1 MRSKIEALLDARR
14 DEITADIADGMSAA
28 KMGKKYG
35 VSGQTIINMKNRMLD
50 ELAQAADESNGAVT
64 AGGRGRKWQRRCKM
78 KARAEAQKETVCR
91 VSASF
96 TFEPQHLAYLHD
108 ISRARG
114 IRVGAFLSE
123 IIADHMER
131 HEEDDAELLRISA
144 EIERLQATAEKRYGR
159 KTENG
164 RAKK

>member
-1 MRSKIEALLDARR
+1 
-14 DEITADIADGMSAA
+14 
-28 KMGKKYG
+28 
-35 VSGQTIINMKNRMLD
+35 
-50 ELAQAADESNGAVT
+50 
-64 AGGRGRKWQRRCKM
+64 M
-78 KARAEAQKETVCR
+78 KARAEAQKESVCR
-91 VSASF
+91 IPASF
-96 TFEPQHLAYLHD
+96 TVSPQQLAYIHD

-123 IIADHMER
+123 IIDDYMAR

-144 EIERLQATAEKRYGR
+144 EIERMQAAAEKRYGR

>member
-1 MRSKIEALLDARR
+1 
-14 DEITADIADGMSAA
+14 
-28 KMGKKYG
+28 
-35 VSGQTIINMKNRMLD
+35 
-50 ELAQAADESNGAVT
+50 
-64 AGGRGRKWQRRCKM
+64 M
-78 KARAEAQKETVCR
+78 KARGEVPKEVVCR
-91 VSASF
+91 VPASF

-123 IIADHMER
+123 IIADYMARNEGS
-131 HEEDDAELLRISA
+131 DAELLRISA
-144 EIERLQATAEKRYGR
+144 EIERLQAAAEKRHGR